1 MSLIV
6 IYVRD
11 TLFRRTQ
18 KTQFISVTPLQ
29 YQINYSE
36 KKFPIKVDR
45 YVDRSILEIFGKKYI
60 FRYVFAGVLGPVLL
74 IIIFVIVINVLQAYK
89 LNWLPKGLQTWLWL
103 PRPLRSLGWYDEHLF
118 SKKCLCCK
126 KKQVSTTIEDHDVHQ
141 NQVFNDQDQEFVQI
155 NFNIFS
161 LYLFLK

>member
-1 MSLIV
+1 MVWRCLYSSCIFRYSVDCLCSFSGWMVSLIT
-6 IYVRD
+6 Y
-11 TLFRRTQ
+11 L
-18 KTQFISVTPLQ
+18 
-29 YQINYSE
+29 
-36 KKFPIKVDR
+36 
-45 YVDRSILEIFGKKYI
+45 ILEILEIKYI

-126 KKQVSTTIEDHDVHQ
+126 KKQVSTTIDDHDVHQ
-141 NQVFNDQDQEFVQI
+141 NQVFNDQDQEFV
-155 NFNIFS
+155 
-161 LYLFLK
+161 

>member
-1 MSLIV
+1 MVSLIT
-6 IYVRD
+6 Y
-11 TLFRRTQ
+11 L
-18 KTQFISVTPLQ
+18 
-29 YQINYSE
+29 
-36 KKFPIKVDR
+36 
-45 YVDRSILEIFGKKYI
+45 ILEILEIKYI

-126 KKQVSTTIEDHDVHQ
+126 KKQVSTTIDDHDVHQ
-141 NQVFNDQDQEFVQI
+141 NQVFNDQDQEFV
-155 NFNIFS
+155 
-161 LYLFLK
+161 